1 MAWQDRFRAL
11 GEDLVSGR
19 IGTDEYRARSEE
31 ILAEVDRQAAEATQP
46 TARSTTQPTQSPL
59 VRIPASAAWEAPT
72 GEMTQIV
79 GTRDETA
86 LVNDPV
92 DESGKAPVSISDKLE
107 TNGDD

>member
-19 IGTDEYRARSEE
+19 IDTEEYRTRSEE

-46 TARSTTQPTQSPL
+46 TRQPK

-86 LVNDPV
+86 LVSDPV
-92 DESGKAPVSISDKLE
+92 GEPGKAPESISDKLE
-107 TNGDD
+107 TDGDD

>member
-1 MAWQDRFRAL
+1 MEWQDRFRAL

-19 IGTDEYRARSEE
+19 IGTDEYRTRSEE
-31 ILAEVDRQAAEATQP
+31 ILAEVDRRAAEATQP
-46 TARSTTQPTQSPL
+46 TAQPQPQL

-92 DESGKAPVSISDKLE
+92 DEPGKAPASISDKLE
-107 TNGDD
+107 TNGED

>member
-11 GEDLVSGR
+11 GEDLISGR
-19 IGTDEYRARSEE
+19 IGTDEYRTRSEE

-46 TARSTTQPTQSPL
+46 ATQPTTQPPR

-79 GTRDETA
+79 GARDQTA

-92 DESGKAPVSISDKLE
+92 GESRKAPESISDKLE
-107 TNGDD
+107 TDGDD